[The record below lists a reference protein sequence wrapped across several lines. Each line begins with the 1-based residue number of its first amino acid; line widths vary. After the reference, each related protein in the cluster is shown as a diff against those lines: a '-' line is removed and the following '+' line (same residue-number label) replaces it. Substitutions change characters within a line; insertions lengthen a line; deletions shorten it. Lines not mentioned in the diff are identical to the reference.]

1 MNLHVCA
8 LCCFVVAQ
16 LSDTLVG
23 LVQVDSVP
31 SYPQLVTSQVPL
43 LGRWSAGSANCVYL
57 GDNNNSYIP
66 AYGFISEWQFHV
78 KQSGRAAFQVW
89 RRRDDLGVQK

>member
-1 MNLHVCA
+1 MNLHVCV

-43 LGRWSAGSANCVYL
+43 LERGSVGSADNVYL
-57 GDNNNSYIP
+57 GDNDNSYIP
-66 AYGFISEWQFHV
+66 AYGVISEWQFHV
-78 KQSGRAAFQVW
+78 KQSGTAAFQVW
-89 RRRDDLGVQK
+89 RRRDDLGVQR

>member
-1 MNLHVCA
+1 MNLYVCA
-8 LCCFVVAQ
+8 LCCFVAQ

-43 LGRWSAGSANCVYL
+43 LERWSVGSANCVYL
-57 GDNNNSYIP
+57 GDNDNSYIP
-66 AYGFISEWQFHV
+66 AYGVISEWQFHV
-78 KQSGRAAFQVW
+78 TQSGTAAFQVW
-89 RRRDDLGVQK
+89 RRRGDLGVQK